1 MGGLLF
7 GLRPEPLSVEF
18 IAILSA
24 SMLLPGLVAGGILLA
39 KEGETIRDLV
49 PSISLSPWL
58 LVAWI
63 LPVLVCALA
72 VLIGVST
79 TEATFTTDLS
89 GLVKSLRGEVSPE
102 RMESLRAEIEA
113 LRDSWLGRPCVFL
126 AVSFVQVLGAGA
138 TLNLV
143 FALGEEIGW
152 RGFLH
157 RRLEEGLGFWTA
169 SGIVGVVWGIWHAPA
184 VYYGHNFPDHP
195 YLGIL
200 IMMLLTLLMS
210 PVLAHLHSQARTV
223 IAPAL
228 FHGTFNAAGGQL
240 SIMIEGGSNL
250 VAAPMGAAGMVVLL
264 LLNAG
269 VWVHRNGRISF
280 STGSGSA
287 MRDTLYSLLLAVL
300 AGTLLLGSC
309 GLSGNK
315 ETQTDS
321 NYFRAAPNGEETWSG
336 NPDAVFSEQARF
348 NSWLVISADSTY
360 QSRPYRERLGFSISF
375 HGTDEY
381 PLAETEYEVDEVG
394 VRIAGASFSEN
405 DGDVLIS
412 NYHATD
418 NSLVN
423 RMMITSYDSTT
434 GIMEGAFRTTVVVDS
449 SERAFEPGE
458 PPRRQPDTLRSTD
471 GEFRVRMRDLRDR

>member
-89 GLVKSLRGEVSPE
+89 GLVNSLRGEVSPE

-169 SGIVGVVWGIWHAPA
+169 SGGVGVVWGIWHAPA

-200 IMMLLTLLMS
+200 MMTLLTLLMS
-210 PVLAHLHSQARTV
+210 PILAHLHSQAGTV

-250 VAAPMGAAGMVVLL
+250 VAAPVGATGMVVLL

-269 VWVHRNGRISF
+269 VWVHR
-280 STGSGSA
+280 SG
-287 MRDTLYSLLLAVL
+287 
-300 AGTLLLGSC
+300 
-309 GLSGNK
+309 
-315 ETQTDS
+315 
-321 NYFRAAPNGEETWSG
+321 
-336 NPDAVFSEQARF
+336 
-348 NSWLVISADSTY
+348 
-360 QSRPYRERLGFSISF
+360 
-375 HGTDEY
+375 
-381 PLAETEYEVDEVG
+381 
-394 VRIAGASFSEN
+394 
-405 DGDVLIS
+405 
-412 NYHATD
+412 
-418 NSLVN
+418 
-423 RMMITSYDSTT
+423 
-434 GIMEGAFRTTVVVDS
+434 
-449 SERAFEPGE
+449 
-458 PPRRQPDTLRSTD
+458 
-471 GEFRVRMRDLRDR
+471 